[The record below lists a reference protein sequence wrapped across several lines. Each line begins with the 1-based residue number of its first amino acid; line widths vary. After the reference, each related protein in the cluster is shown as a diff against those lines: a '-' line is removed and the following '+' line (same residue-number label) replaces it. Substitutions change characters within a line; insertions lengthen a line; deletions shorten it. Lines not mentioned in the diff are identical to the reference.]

1 MQQEV
6 WFRLSQGNYFYG
18 HDYAF
23 LIMIISAMDG
33 RDRDLQ
39 GRQTLP
45 ESWGLEGEREAW
57 LPRVG
62 PLQAR
67 LRAAVFPL
75 LQGLVKFY
83 TLHIFHAQVLNDLLR
98 FACGQILL
106 CQAQGAYQ

>member
-57 LPRVG
+57 VPRIR
-62 PLQAR
+62 PLQDC
-67 LRAAVFPL
+67 LRATVFHL
-75 LQGLVKFY
+75 LQRLV
-83 TLHIFHAQVLNDLLR
+83 
-98 FACGQILL
+98 
-106 CQAQGAYQ
+106 